1 MVVLLGLAAAL
12 RLWRLEANGFGNEYY
27 AAGVR
32 SMLQGL
38 HLFFY
43 NAFDPAGLVSLDKPP
58 LAFWIQT
65 ASARL
70 LGYDGWAIHLPQ
82 ALAGAASVGLVYALT
97 RRFGRIAA
105 FIAALLLA
113 LTPIAVASD
122 RSNNTDSWLVFFLL
136 LAAWLALRGRG
147 LSFVFAMMV
156 LGLAFNVKMLAAL
169 VCGPALLAGWWLAGT
184 LDWRQRLAWMAAGGV
199 ALAVV
204 ALSWA
209 VVFDLTP
216 PPQRP
221 VAGSSPSNSMLEL
234 IVRHNGVERFAR
246 ATSSEPTAPRRFLA
260 YDAVP
265 VGPLRL
271 AEPMLA
277 AQFSWAL
284 PLAIL
289 GAALTWRR
297 RPAAVALLAVW
308 ALTYAIVYSAA
319 GGIFHIYYL
328 VTLAPPMAA
337 LAGVGCYELW
347 RRGPRYLAL
356 GLATTALWQGY
367 LTGATLGWL
376 DPWTGFPAV
385 ALLAAGGTFHI
396 YYLVTLAPPMAALAG
411 VGCYELWRRG
421 PRYLALGLATTA
433 LWQGYLTGATLGWL
447 DPWTGFP
454 AVALLAAGG
463 TLLRDKRPPAV
474 IGAIALAILPTF
486 WALSALFAPGNL
498 TLPSAS
504 LPRWLGK
511 DDGRGPIL
519 SRSYRSLTDDPKLI
533 AFLREHRGSAR
544 FLAATPTALLAAP
557 LIIRTGEPVLPF
569 GGYLGNDPIM
579 SVEDFASRVERG
591 EVRYVLLGTAR
602 RPADF
607 EAWVIARGTPV
618 DSSLWRSL
626 PPEPRRLLTLYDLS
640 RPRQR

>member
-65 ASARL
+65 VSARL

-246 ATSSEPTAPRRFLA
+246 ATSSEPAAPRRFLA

-337 LAGVGCYELW
+337 LAGIGCYELW

-376 DPWTGFPAV
+376 DPW
-385 ALLAAGGTFHI
+385 
-396 YYLVTLAPPMAALAG
+396 M
-411 VGCYELWRRG
+411 
-421 PRYLALGLATTA
+421 
-433 LWQGYLTGATLGWL
+433 
-447 DPWTGFP
+447 GFP

-486 WALSALFAPGNL
+486 WVLSVLFAPGNL

>member
-12 RLWRLEANGFGNEYY
+12 RLWRLEAHGFGNEYY

-385 ALLAAGGTFHI
+385 ALLAAGGT
-396 YYLVTLAPPMAALAG
+396 
-411 VGCYELWRRG
+411 
-421 PRYLALGLATTA
+421 
-433 LWQGYLTGATLGWL
+433 
-447 DPWTGFP
+447 
-454 AVALLAAGG
+454 
-463 TLLRDKRPPAV
+463 LLRDKRPPAV